1 MAQSKKRQYR
11 QENHQNL
18 LKKKPKV
25 INQADLHNSLAP
37 EGNTILT
44 YKTKIIHNG
53 NLRPSHFKMNKIFS
67 MLSSRSRKIDSTFV
81 LGFFQKM
88 VKIKIIN
95 LAFKVIKFNNLEHS
109 FQWHTYS
116 SLNDII
122 INKVIL
128 RELLLVF
135 TMLLNQ
141 IHQDPIQ
148 SHTRRKSVKWQ
159 L

>member
-1 MAQSKKRQYR
+1 
-11 QENHQNL
+11 
-18 LKKKPKV
+18 
-25 INQADLHNSLAP
+25 
-37 EGNTILT
+37 
-44 YKTKIIHNG
+44 
-53 NLRPSHFKMNKIFS
+53 MNKIFS

-122 INKVIL
+122 INRVIL

-135 TMLLNQ
+135 TVLLKQ

-148 SHTRRKSVKWQ
+148 SHTRRKSGKLQ